1 MIILKL
7 IMPNL
12 YYFQKQAVIF
22 RTDILLIRKF
32 FESKAEE
39 KIYYFTLLTKESVM
53 TIVFEETAN
62 APK

>member
-22 RTDILLIRKF
+22 RMDILLIRKF
-32 FESKAEE
+32 FESKAIE
-39 KIYYFTLLTKESVM
+39 IDLIPV
-53 TIVFEETAN
+53 
-62 APK
+62 APFPWERACPGKREIRER